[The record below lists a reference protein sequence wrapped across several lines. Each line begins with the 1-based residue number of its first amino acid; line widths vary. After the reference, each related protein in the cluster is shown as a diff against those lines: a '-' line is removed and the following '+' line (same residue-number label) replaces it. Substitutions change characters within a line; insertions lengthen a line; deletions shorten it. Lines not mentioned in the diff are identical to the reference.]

1 MKSTTKNRAARRMTA
16 PNHHLSS
23 TILSTVG
30 VLFGSLVAWPMK
42 AFRLTGNYPVRKNT
56 QDFCIDLI
64 ATDDIDARHR
74 LYSAIG
80 SRHRVQRRL
89 INIEEVS
96 EIDPTSSTAAVV
108 IAHFRDTH
116 DFSSR
121 DEEE

>member
-1 MKSTTKNRAARRMTA
+1 
-16 PNHHLSS
+16 
-23 TILSTVG
+23 
-30 VLFGSLVAWPMK
+30 MK
-42 AFRLTGNYPVRKNT
+42 AFRLTGNYPVRKNI

-96 EIDPTSSTAAVV
+96 EIDPISSNAAVV